1 MMSKNDEKLTFEQS
15 LKRLEEI
22 VRALESGDT
31 PLEESIALFEEGVK
45 LSGYCNT
52 LLETAEQKVTVLTKN
67 ASGEI
72 SEAAMTEMQ
81 NEYV

>member
-1 MMSKNDEKLTFEQS
+1 MSKNEEKLTFEQS

-22 VRALESGDT
+22 VRALESGET

-72 SEAAMTEMQ
+72 SETAMTEMQ

>member
-1 MMSKNDEKLTFEQS
+1 MSKNDEKLTFEQS

>member
-1 MMSKNDEKLTFEQS
+1 MSKNDEKLTFEQS

-72 SEAAMTEMQ
+72 SEATMTEMQ